1 MSGTVGTSTAA
12 LQVRFWGVRGS
23 HPMPGPSTLAI
34 GGNSSCVEISSADRT
49 LVFDAGTGIIA
60 LGRDLLRRPGKP
72 EVHLFLSHLH
82 HDHIE
87 GLRFFAPAYTPEWTC
102 HIYGPEGSGANSLP
116 RVLARVMTP
125 RLFPVE
131 LSQLPARIVIKE
143 IRPGARLRLG
153 GTPSVHVASHLSQA
167 HPKAGVTFYRV
178 ECAGRAVVYATDVES
193 EKGGFAE
200 VVDFSRRADVLIHDA
215 QYTDEEYHGGHLNKT
230 GWGHS
235 TVRQAAETAAAA
247 GVDSLYLFHHD
258 PAHDD
263 AEVGRLEQLAKSIFA
278 NSRAASEGMAL
289 QLNGKT
295 R

>member
-1 MSGTVGTSTAA
+1 
-12 LQVRFWGVRGS
+12 
-23 HPMPGPSTLAI
+23 MPGPSTIAI
-34 GGNSSCVEISSADRT
+34 GGNSSCVEISTADRT
-49 LVFDAGTGIIA
+49 LVFDAGTGMIA
-60 LGRDLLRRPGKP
+60 LGRDLLRRPGRP

-102 HIYGPEGSGANSLP
+102 HIYGPRGEGANSLP
-116 RVLARVMTP
+116 RILARVMTP

-131 LSQLPARIVIKE
+131 LSQLAADLAIQE
-143 IRPGARLRLG
+143 IAPGARLRPG
-153 GTPSVHVASHLSQA
+153 GKPPVTVASHLSEA

-178 ECAGRAVVYATDVES
+178 ECAGRSIVYATDVES
-193 EKGGFAE
+193 ARGGFDE
-200 VVDFSRRADVLIHDA
+200 VVEFARGADVLIHDA
-215 QYTDEEYHGGHLNKT
+215 QYTDEEYFGGHLNKS

-247 GVDSLYLFHHD
+247 GVHTLYLFHHD

-263 AEVGRLEQLAKSIFA
+263 AEVLRLEQVARSIFPE
-278 NSRAASEGMAL
+278 SYAASEGLVL
-289 QLNGKT
+289 QLSGKT